1 MFKNDDKSVDLAN
14 TADNSVT
21 ENVIEGNTKS
31 VNFSVNQEIEVTPT
45 GFKEYG
51 VFCDCGNGYTG
62 LVHISRITTKFVKNV
77 SDYFVIGKPFM
88 AKIIEVHEKNKKL
101 SLSTKEFSLDTILE

>member
-1 MFKNDDKSVDLAN
+1 MIENNDNSVELEN

-21 ENVIEGNTKS
+21 EDVIKGNDEAIVS
-31 VNFSVNQEIEVTPT
+31 FSVGQDIEVTPT

-51 VFCDCGNGYTG
+51 VFCDCGHGYTG

-77 SDYFVIGKPFM
+77 SDYFTIGKSFT
-88 AKIIEVHEKNKKL
+88 ARIIEVHEKGKKL
-101 SLSTKEFSLDTILE
+101 SLSTKEFNLEPKA

>member
-1 MFKNDDKSVDLAN
+1 MIKNNDNSVELEN
-14 TADNSVT
+14 TTDNSVT
-21 ENVIEGNTKS
+21 EAVIEGKNENLIS
-31 VNFSVNQEIEVTPT
+31 FSVGQEIEVTPT

-77 SDYFVIGKPFM
+77 SDYFTIGKPFA
-88 AKIIEVHEKNKKL
+88 AKIIEIHEQGKKL
-101 SLSTKEFSLDTILE
+101 SLSTKEFDLEPK

>member
-1 MFKNDDKSVDLAN
+1 MIKIDDKAVEQDN
-14 TADNSVT
+14 TTDNSVT
-21 ENVIEGNTKS
+21 DVIEGSNAKPVT
-31 VNFSVNQEIEVTPT
+31 FAVNQEIEVTPT

-77 SDYFVIGKPFM
+77 SDYFTIGKPFT
-88 AKIIEVHEKNKKL
+88 AKIIEVHEKTKKL
-101 SLSTKEFSLDTILE
+101 SLSTKEFDLEAKN

>member
-1 MFKNDDKSVDLAN
+1 MIISNDKSVDIEN
-14 TADNSVT
+14 TTDNSVT
-21 ENVIEGNTKS
+21 DVIEGNSTKPVS
-31 VNFSVNQEIEVTPT
+31 FSVNQEIEVVPT

-77 SDYFVIGKPFM
+77 SDYFTIGKPFT
-88 AKIIEVHEKNKKL
+88 AKIIEIHEKTKKL
-101 SLSTKEFSLDTILE
+101 SLSTKEFDLEANNS